1 LGIQEVVFNVPSGP
15 AELILPVLDDYARYV
30 ERE

>member
-1 LGIQEVVFNVPSGP
+1 VFNVPSAP
-15 AELILPVLDDYARYV
+15 ADRILRVLDDYARYI